1 MTTTTIWHVTM
12 SLDGFIAGPQD
23 EVSWGFGHGA
33 RRPEAA
39 NRQRVG
45 IFGANVARQIIAAG
59 LLDEIVA
66 HVVPVLPGDG
76 VRLYG
81 SGDPTVKLERV
92 DATLSLRITDLRF
105 RVNP

>member
-1 MTTTTIWHVTM
+1 
-12 SLDGFIAGPQD
+12 
-23 EVSWGFGHGA
+23 
-33 RRPEAA
+33 
-39 NRQRVG
+39 
-45 IFGANVARQIIAAG
+45 
-59 LLDEIVA
+59 
-66 HVVPVLPGDG
+66 VLPGDG